1 MRIEERPDQLG
12 PGPDPVAAVVARM
25 ERVSA
30 GLPRRDGVRAF
41 NQMYLTTTRHVAAAI
56 RGARLAD
63 PAFMARLDV
72 VFANAGVLRNQ
83 KVTELSLDDFHIVM
97 NVNLLGPALVASSRS
112 KRG

>member
-41 NQMYLTTTRHVAAAI
+41 TQM
-56 RGARLAD
+56 
-63 PAFMARLDV
+63 
-72 VFANAGVLRNQ
+72 
-83 KVTELSLDDFHIVM
+83 
-97 NVNLLGPALVASSRS
+97 
-112 KRG
+112 